1 VAPPLSWPDALP
13 PAPLDVEGLIS
24 RKAGEGPLSILESAP
39 VRERRRRR
47 LGRETWWIVDEL
59 GWAKKYDAEYLALAS
74 LLDTKVATLVRR
86 FRRAAERLGLSAGF
100 PPTVTVSV

>member
-1 VAPPLSWPDALP
+1 
-13 PAPLDVEGLIS
+13 VEGLIS
-24 RKAGEGPLSILESAP
+24 RKAGEGSLSILESAP

-47 LGRETWWIVDEL
+47 FGRETSRIVDEL
-59 GWAKKYDAEYLALAS
+59 GWAKRYDAEYLALAS